1 MLFDPEKTVYSTELY
16 CMPIIDEP
24 NLHIHAIGQ
33 RAESRVLSALSTLPA
48 PWQFFSTVEWR
59 LLQRDGES
67 VGEADVVVF
76 HPAHG
81 LVVFEIKAGE
91 VEVRNGSW
99 YYGSGLPMKQ
109 SPMAQARR
117 NRYALQ
123 EKLRQRLGAGADNL
137 IVTHAVWFPE
147 ISWKAAAP
155 MEIPSRHFLLD
166 RSALKDPESALFALL
181 REAAPDGPAWS
192 RSQQQAVKELLAP
205 DCHLLVPLS
214 VRVDSTL
221 ESLHQATEQQMS
233 VLRMLRSQSRLLVE
247 GGAGTGKTLL
257 ACMLAREHAATGKS
271 VLLTCF
277 NKQLA
282 NHLAA
287 CLADCDEVQV
297 TNFHELVHQMATQ
310 AGLPYEI
317 IDNPEQRARFFREG
331 AAELL
336 LNASELLSVRF
347 DTLIVDEAMDFAST
361 WWIALSAL
369 GRDNFGWYCFYD
381 RQQAIYQHGSTWEA
395 PFTAAP
401 MQLETN
407 LRNPRPIGEFAAHIA
422 HYPPPAAFRVHCGT
436 PPITLRSADFNVMA
450 RHLRTLLNELTQKEN
465 IAPEQIVVLSPYRIE
480 NAKSAWRTGLSQVKT
495 SSDMATPSAGK
506 IRVGTIQGFK
516 GLEADVVILV
526 GIDANA
532 AKHPDWLYIGA
543 SRARAVLYL
552 LALEEFPDLSE

>member
-1 MLFDPEKTVYSTELY
+1 
-16 CMPIIDEP
+16 
-24 NLHIHAIGQ
+24 
-33 RAESRVLSALSTLPA
+33 
-48 PWQFFSTVEWR
+48 VEWR
-59 LLQRDGES
+59 LLQRHGES
-67 VGEADVVVF
+67 IGEVDVVVF

-99 YYGSGLPMKQ
+99 FYGSGLPMKQ

-123 EKLRQRLGAGADNL
+123 EKLRHRLGAGAETL
-137 IVTHAVWFPE
+137 MVTHAVWFPE
-147 ISWKAAAP
+147 IIWKAAAP

-166 RSALKDPESALFALL
+166 RNALKDPESALLALL
-181 REAAPDGPAWS
+181 REAAPNGPAWS
-192 RSQQQAVKELLAP
+192 RSQQQALKELLAP

-214 VRVDSTL
+214 VQVDATL
-221 ESLHQATEQQMS
+221 DKLHQATEQQMS

-257 ACMLAREHAATGKS
+257 ACMLAREHATQGKS

-287 CLADCDEVQV
+287 CLADCPEVQV

-331 AAELL
+331 APELL
-336 LNASELLSVRF
+336 LNASELLDVRF

-369 GRDNFGWYCFYD
+369 GRDNFAWYCFYD
-381 RQQAIYQHGSTWEA
+381 RQQAIYQHGSTWET

-407 LRNPRPIGEFAAHIA
+407 LRNPQPIGEFAANIA
-422 HYPPPAAFRVHCGT
+422 HYPPPAAFRVQSGSK
-436 PPITLRSADFNVMA
+436 PITLHAPDFAIMA
-450 RHLRTLLNELTQKEN
+450 EQLRTLLNELTLKDN
-465 IAPEQIVVLSPYRIE
+465 IALEQIVVLSPYRME
-480 NAKSAWRTGLSQVKT
+480 NVKSAWRTGLSQVKT
-495 SSDMATPSAGK
+495 SSDMATPSTGK

-532 AKHPDWLYIGA
+532 AKHLDWLYIGA

-552 LALEEFPDLSE
+552 LALEEFSNLPE

>member
-1 MLFDPEKTVYSTELY
+1 
-16 CMPIIDEP
+16 MPIIDETEQK
-24 NLHIHAIGQ
+24 IYAIGQ
-33 RAESRVLSALSTLPA
+33 RAESRVLNALSTLPP

-67 VGEADVVVF
+67 VGEADVLVF

-81 LVVFEIKAGE
+81 LIVFEIKAGE
-91 VEVRNGSW
+91 IEVRNGSW

-123 EKLRQRLGAGADNL
+123 EKLRQHLGASADTL
-137 IVTHAVWFPE
+137 VVTHAVWFPE
-147 ISWKAAAP
+147 ITWKAPAP
-155 MEIPSRHFLLD
+155 MEIPSRHFLFD
-166 RSALKDPESALFALL
+166 RNALKNPEHALFALL
-181 REAAPDGPAWS
+181 REAAPHGPAWS
-192 RSQQQAVKELLAP
+192 RSQQQALKELLAP

-214 VRVDSTL
+214 VQVDGTL
-221 ESLHQATEQQMS
+221 QKLHLATEQQIF
-233 VLRMLRSQSRLLVE
+233 VLRMLRSQPRLLVE

-257 ACMLAREHAATGKS
+257 ACMLAREHAAQEKS
-271 VLLTCF
+271 VLVTCF

-282 NHLAA
+282 NHLAT
-287 CLADCDEVQV
+287 CLVDCHGVHV
-297 TNFHELVHQMATQ
+297 TNFHELVHQMANQ
-310 AGLPYEI
+310 AGLPYAI

-336 LNASELLSVRF
+336 LNASELLSIRF

-369 GRDNFGWYCFYD
+369 GKDNFSWYCFYD
-381 RQQAIYQHGSTWEA
+381 RQQAIYQHGSTWEP
-395 PFTAAP
+395 PFAAAP

-407 LRNPRPIGEFAAHIA
+407 LRNPQPIGEFAAHIA
-422 HYPPPAAFRVHCGT
+422 HYPPPAAFRVESG
-436 PPITLRSADFNVMA
+436 PEPITLHSADFSVMA
-450 RHLRTLLNELTQKEN
+450 IQLRALLNELTLKEN

-480 NAKSAWRTGLSQVKT
+480 NEKSAWRTGLSQVKT
-495 SSDMATPSAGK
+495 SSDMATPSIGK
-506 IRVGTIQGFK
+506 IRAGTIQGFK

-532 AKHPDWLYIGA
+532 AKHSDWLYIGA

-552 LALEEFPDLSE
+552 LALEEASDLLE